1 MIILHYNY
9 YKKFKMSNLISKYNI
24 SETDL
29 YTLGLVESMKKSSG
43 YSKKERLKSV
53 SLKILKP
60 YKVKFMDLGFLL
72 NEIKKGGFDTKYSES
87 VSKEKKLEIEKMIQE
102 IVEKSNTKFFKDFW
116 SERSKIQ
123 KLGIIIFIPIMFVI
137 GNSTGGISNGSI
149 CGCKENYW
157 DPNDKKYGNTMTL
170 ENTGNLGGTNLTKRR
185 NMYNHYNS
193 MVSFK
198 DLSDSD
204 KKLRKKCLNKY
215 LSKTEVMM
223 SDCN

>member
-1 MIILHYNY
+1 M
-9 YKKFKMSNLISKYNI
+9 FDLITKYNI

-29 YTLGLVESMKKSSG
+29 YTLGLIESKKKSSG
-43 YSKKERLKSV
+43 FLKGEKLKSV

-60 YKVKFMDLGFLL
+60 YKVNFMNLGVLL
-72 NEIKKGGFDTKYSES
+72 TQIKKGGFDIKYSES
-87 VSKEKKLEIEKMIQE
+87 ISKEEKLEIEKMIQE
-102 IVEKSNTKFFKDFW
+102 IVEKNNTKFYKDFW

-123 KLGIIIFIPIMFVI
+123 KLGIIMIIPIMFAI

-149 CGCKENYW
+149 CDCKENYW
-157 DPNDKKYGNTMTL
+157 DPNNKKYGNTMSL
-170 ENTGNLGGTNLTKRR
+170 ENTGNLGGMNLTKRS
-185 NMYNHYNS
+185 NMYNHFNS

-215 LSKTEVMM
+215 LSETEVMM
-223 SDCN
+223 SNCN

>member
-1 MIILHYNY
+1 M
-9 YKKFKMSNLISKYNI
+9 FDLITKYNI

-29 YTLGLVESMKKSSG
+29 YTLGLIESKKKSSG
-43 YSKKERLKSV
+43 FLKGEKLKSV

-60 YKVKFMDLGFLL
+60 YKVNFMNLGVLL
-72 NEIKKGGFDTKYSES
+72 TQIKKGGFDIKYSES
-87 VSKEKKLEIEKMIQE
+87 ISKEEKLEIEKMIQE
-102 IVEKSNTKFFKDFW
+102 IVEKNMSKIYKDFW

-123 KLGIIIFIPIMFVI
+123 KLGIIMIIPIMFAI

-149 CGCKENYW
+149 CDCKENYW
-157 DPNDKKYGNTMTL
+157 DPNNKKYGNTMSL
-170 ENTGNLGGTNLTKRR
+170 ENTGNLGGMNLTKRS
-185 NMYNHYNS
+185 NMYNHFNS

-215 LSKTEVMM
+215 LSETEVMM
-223 SDCN
+223 SKCN

>member
-1 MIILHYNY
+1 M
-9 YKKFKMSNLISKYNI
+9 FDLISKYNI

-29 YTLGLVESMKKSSG
+29 YTLGLIESKKKSSG
-43 YSKKERLKSV
+43 FLKGEKLKSV

-60 YKVKFMDLGFLL
+60 YKVNFMNLGVLL
-72 NEIKKGGFDTKYSES
+72 TQIKKGGFDIKYSES
-87 VSKEKKLEIEKMIQE
+87 ISKEEKLEIEKMIQE
-102 IVEKSNTKFFKDFW
+102 IVEKNMSKIYKDFW

-123 KLGIIIFIPIMFVI
+123 KLGIIMIIPIMFVI

-149 CGCKENYW
+149 CDCKENYW
-157 DPNDKKYGNTMTL
+157 DPNNKKYGNTMSL
-170 ENTGNLGGTNLTKRR
+170 ENTGNLGGMNLTKRS
-185 NMYNHYNS
+185 NMYNHFNS

-215 LSKTEVMM
+215 LSETEVMM
-223 SDCN
+223 SKCN

>member
-1 MIILHYNY
+1 M
-9 YKKFKMSNLISKYNI
+9 FDLITKYNI

-29 YTLGLVESMKKSSG
+29 YTLGLIESKKKSSG
-43 YSKKERLKSV
+43 FLKGEKLKSV

-60 YKVKFMDLGFLL
+60 YKVNFMNLGVLL
-72 NEIKKGGFDTKYSES
+72 TQIKKGGFDIKYSES
-87 VSKEKKLEIEKMIQE
+87 ISKEEKLEIEKMIQE
-102 IVEKSNTKFFKDFW
+102 IVEKSNTKFYKDFW

-123 KLGIIIFIPIMFVI
+123 KLGIIMIIPIMFAI

-149 CGCKENYW
+149 CDCKENYW
-157 DPNDKKYGNTMTL
+157 DPNNKKYGNTMSL
-170 ENTGNLGGTNLTKRR
+170 ENTGNLGGMNLTKRS
-185 NMYNHYNS
+185 NMYNHFNS

-215 LSKTEVMM
+215 LSETEVMM
-223 SDCN
+223 SNCN